1 MILVPENY
9 CFSNDKAN
17 DKAFKMTP
25 RIFVSIINYR
35 PDMIMGTMMH
45 KNKRAFNLINPFP
58 DKTSLE
64 TKCAINCFPV
74 ITNISVA
81 VPHGM

>member
-45 KNKRAFNLINPFP
+45 KNTKGFQP
-58 DKTSLE
+58 DQP
-64 TKCAINCFPV
+64 IPR
-74 ITNISVA
+74 
-81 VPHGM
+81 